1 MIAVD
6 ATHDPALACWV
17 SGAEAHPHFP
27 IQKLPLGIFSPPDAA
42 LRVGTAI
49 GDHTLDLSGCVALF
63 PEAIRPALACT
74 TLNALFALAGSE
86 RLALRRRVSALLS
99 EGAHR
104 AAVEPMLHLA
114 ADCVLHLPCSVGD
127 YTDFYV
133 GIHHAENIG
142 RLFRPDAP
150 LLPNYKWVPIGC
162 HGRASSVRPSGVPVI
177 RPNGQRKAPDEAAPS
192 FGPSRRLD
200 HELEMG
206 IWIAGATTLGQPVPI
221 DGAPAHIA
229 GLCLLNDWSARDI
242 QAWEYQPLE
251 PFLAKNFHTSVS
263 PWVVTAEALAPFR
276 ISQPPRAQSDPRP
289 LPYLWS
295 DADQAHGAYGIELTT
310 TLSTAAMRKAALAPH
325 RLSHGTATSMY
336 WTIAQII
343 THHTS
348 NGCSLS
354 PGDLMGTG
362 TISAQD
368 RNGLGSLMEITKGG
382 TQGVELPSG
391 ESRTFLEDGDELALT
406 ATARADGAVPIGFGE
421 CRAVIL
427 PAPGAH

>member
-17 SGAEAHPHFP
+17 SEAEVHQHFP
-27 IQKLPLGIFSPPDAA
+27 IQNLPLGIFSPPDAA

-86 RLALRRRVSALLS
+86 RLALRRRVFALLS

-150 LLPNYKWVPIGC
+150 LLPNYKWVPIGY

-242 QAWEYQPLE
+242 QAWECQPLG

-295 DADQAHGAYGIELTT
+295 DADQAHGASSPASKRGRTAWTRASSSPACRTARPAPSTNGGI
-310 TLSTAAMRKAALAPH
+310 
-325 RLSHGTATSMY
+325 
-336 WTIAQII
+336 
-343 THHTS
+343 
-348 NGCSLS
+348 
-354 PGDLMGTG
+354 
-362 TISAQD
+362 
-368 RNGLGSLMEITKGG
+368 
-382 TQGVELPSG
+382 
-391 ESRTFLEDGDELALT
+391 
-406 ATARADGAVPIGFGE
+406 ARADRRKTTSKAGNATWPPTAP
-421 CRAVIL
+421 R
-427 PAPGAH
+427 APGPPPTSSACFCTGPPTG